1 MADNTMTNT
10 LGDSAAGCGLCLSY
24 FKIAFDRGGVDGVQ
38 SIFCELNLNGKTFD
52 E

>member
-24 FKIAFDRGGVDGVQ
+24 FKIAFDRGGVDVRLFVLLMLVQ
-38 SIFCELNLNGKTFD
+38 LLTIIV
-52 E
+52 